1 MSEKTAILFDIGR
14 FRNTDGPGIRTIL
27 FFKGCPLRCRWCS
40 NPFGLAARPQL
51 AVNREKCTGC
61 GMCEKVCSHG
71 VNTVVPGER
80 VTVNFSA
87 CVQCGDFV

>member
-1 MSEKTAILFDIGR
+1 MQFPELFGSGKLLSWGGRNMSEKTAILFDIGR

-51 AVNREKCTGC
+51 AVNR
-61 GMCEKVCSHG
+61 
-71 VNTVVPGER
+71 
-80 VTVNFSA
+80 
-87 CVQCGDFV
+87 